1 MTQVTLSDIMND
13 ENVLNTYVE
22 IKPKFDLLLN
32 DLSKEYSFFDLPK
45 AMLLKIM
52 TIADAAANHI
62 CSDDYL
68 AARKLINDILD
79 MLGGQTDGKEGG
91 AQ

>member
-1 MTQVTLSDIMND
+1 MIQTYIHCVHGL
-13 ENVLNTYVE
+13 EFPVLTVHQPYALMLVE
-22 IKPKFDLLLN
+22 DYDN
-32 DLSKEYSFFDLPK
+32 CR
-45 AMLLKIM
+45 
-52 TIADAAANHI
+52 

-91 AQ
+91 NQ